1 MKRLAVCLAVA
12 MLATFAAA
20 SPAAAQYAVYYDRDG
35 GGGTAIQRIEVQ
47 NGTDNVWVW
56 IGHKRNLAGDEVYLD
71 TVPSNPGP
79 EYRLRMWAN
88 SDGGSIRKVEGF
100 TAGPGQAMRCD
111 GLKMHSDNYDPGAWS
126 SVRIPQSC
134 LRGPGAVRVATQS
147 WNDRGAY
154 DDAPNFGD
162 YQGWFTPWISQAV

>member
-56 IGHKRNLAGDEVYLD
+56 IGHKWNLAGDEVYLD
-71 TVPSNPGP
+71 TVPSDLVLSTDSGCGP
-79 EYRLRMWAN
+79 TATAARSAR
-88 SDGGSIRKVEGF
+88 SRGSLP
-100 TAGPGQAMRCD
+100 A
-111 GLKMHSDNYDPGAWS
+111 
-126 SVRIPQSC
+126 
-134 LRGPGAVRVATQS
+134 
-147 WNDRGAY
+147 
-154 DDAPNFGD
+154 
-162 YQGWFTPWISQAV
+162 